1 LPLTDALFDE
11 GAMMFDTLASRSIWF
26 GQTGSS
32 GIAVGFGGVP
42 FRGVASDH

>member
-32 GIAVGFGGVP
+32 GIAVGFPDSPQLGVW
-42 FRGVASDH
+42 SW